1 MIAGGVSVTSKEIL
15 NSATLRVSE
24 RSKKRLLLEF
34 ADRGV
39 VNGEPMPA
47 RSSTKL
53 SEYAALND
61 LFSNTVE
68 SDKVRLDGDIIR
80 GDALDV
86 LSNQEAGS
94 VAAIVTDPPYGIAYH
109 SNYHVGKN
117 PHAPITNDWNF
128 QIGTFLDAA
137 ERVLCDGGA
146 VYLFTRWDVYPL
158 WAKEVPPSLTLK
170 NAIIWKK
177 DNWSSGDLTGNFGNQ
192 YEIAM
197 FITKGRHKLRGHR
210 WSNVWD
216 FARIPAKKLRMP
228 AEKPVGLYE
237 RAILSSSDPGSIVID
252 PFCGSGTMAE
262 AAILT
267 GRRFL
272 CCDMDPKMVMM
283 ARSRVGLSLPTDLS
297 PVSRSVP
304 LCPVFNVH
312 PPDISLWG
320 LHPED
325 LLEMRGE

>member
-1 MIAGGVSVTSKEIL
+1 M
-15 NSATLRVSE
+15 
-24 RSKKRLLLEF
+24 
-34 ADRGV
+34 
-39 VNGEPMPA
+39 
-47 RSSTKL
+47 
-53 SEYAALND
+53 ND
-61 LFSNTVE
+61 LFTATIE
-68 SDKVRLDGDIIR
+68 PIKPKLDGDVIR
-80 GDALDV
+80 ADALDV
-86 LSNQEAGS
+86 LGAQEPGS
-94 VAAIVTDPPYGIAYH
+94 VAVIVTDPPYGIAYH

-117 PHAPITNDWNF
+117 PHAPIANDWNF
-128 QIGTFLDAA
+128 QISAFLDSA
-137 ERVLCDGGA
+137 ERALCDGGA

-158 WAKEVPPSLTLK
+158 WAKEIPPSLVLK

-210 WSNVWD
+210 WPNVWD
-216 FARIPAKKLRMP
+216 FPRIPAKKLRMP

-237 RAILSSSDPGSIVID
+237 RAIMSSSDPDNLVVD

-272 CCDMDPKMVMM
+272 CCDLDPKMVAM
-283 ARSRVGLSLPTDLS
+283 ARTRVGLPLLPD
-297 PVSRSVP
+297 VSSMPRTVP
-304 LCPVFNVH
+304 PCPVFNVR

-325 LLEMRGE
+325 LLAIQNSRVLTNGDDHER